1 MFIGGFLGFL
11 NLSFG
16 FSNVAFLKIKW
27 SGTKNDFLGA
37 VFVEHIKNDMRSNK
51 FTKILH
57 IFDELFVIGGF
68 IYGPG
73 SAFIMSVITSLLEI
87 MYRGGNLLDVLM
99 NVISTCTFA
108 CVAAWIYKRD
118 HTREG
123 AFIGLG
129 AGIVCCVLSMLL
141 WNYIVTPIY
150 FGMPREAVVS
160 ILIPGILP
168 FNLLKC
174 GLNTGLTLFL
184 YKPIVGVF
192 RRTSLV
198 EHSSGGDH
206 AITKGTVLIGLFI
219 CASVICFILGFQG
232 II

>member
-1 MFIGGFLGFL
+1 MMNMTTKKITTLGMLCGLAVIVNLLIHFPLIPSVEFL
-11 NLSFG
+11 SYDAKD
-16 FSNVAFLKIKW
+16 VI
-27 SGTKNDFLGA
+27 
-37 VFVEHIKNDMRSNK
+37 I
-51 FTKILH
+51 
-57 IFDELFVIGGF
+57 VIGGF
-68 IYGPG
+68 IYGAG

-108 CVAAWIYKRD
+108 CVAAWIYKRN
-118 HTREG
+118 HTRKG
-123 AFIGLG
+123 AFLGLG
-129 AGIVCCVLSMLL
+129 IGTVCSVLSMLL

-160 ILIPGILP
+160 ILVPGILP

-174 GLNTGLTLFL
+174 GLNSGLTLFL
-184 YKPIVGVF
+184 YKPIVGIF

-198 EHSSGGDH
+198 EHTSGGDH

>member
-1 MFIGGFLGFL
+1 MMTMTTKKITTLGMLCGLAVIVNLLIHFPLIPSVEFL
-11 NLSFG
+11 SYDAKD
-16 FSNVAFLKIKW
+16 VI
-27 SGTKNDFLGA
+27 
-37 VFVEHIKNDMRSNK
+37 I
-51 FTKILH
+51 
-57 IFDELFVIGGF
+57 VIGGF
-68 IYGPG
+68 IYGAG

-118 HTREG
+118 HTRKG
-123 AFIGLG
+123 AFLGLG
-129 AGIVCCVLSMLL
+129 IGTVCSVLSMLL

-160 ILIPGILP
+160 ILVPGILP

-174 GLNTGLTLFL
+174 GLNSGLTLFL
-184 YKPIVGVF
+184 YKPIVGIF

-198 EHSSGGDH
+198 EHTSGGDH

>member
-1 MFIGGFLGFL
+1 MNMTTKKITTLGMLCALAVIVNLLIHFPLIPSVEFL
-11 NLSFG
+11 SYDAKD
-16 FSNVAFLKIKW
+16 VI
-27 SGTKNDFLGA
+27 
-37 VFVEHIKNDMRSNK
+37 I
-51 FTKILH
+51 
-57 IFDELFVIGGF
+57 VIGGF

-118 HTREG
+118 HTRKG
-123 AFIGLG
+123 AFLGLG
-129 AGIVCCVLSMLL
+129 IGTVCSVLSMLL

-198 EHSSGGDH
+198 EHSSGGDY

>member
-1 MFIGGFLGFL
+1 MNMTTKKITTLGMLCALAVIVNLLIHFPLIPSVEFL
-11 NLSFG
+11 SYDAKD
-16 FSNVAFLKIKW
+16 VI
-27 SGTKNDFLGA
+27 
-37 VFVEHIKNDMRSNK
+37 I
-51 FTKILH
+51 
-57 IFDELFVIGGF
+57 VIGGF

-118 HTREG
+118 HTRKG
-123 AFIGLG
+123 AFLGLG
-129 AGIVCCVLSMLL
+129 IGTVCSVLSMLL

>member
-1 MFIGGFLGFL
+1 MNMTTKKITTLGMLCALAVIVNLLIHFPLIPSVEFL
-11 NLSFG
+11 SYDAKD
-16 FSNVAFLKIKW
+16 VI
-27 SGTKNDFLGA
+27 
-37 VFVEHIKNDMRSNK
+37 I
-51 FTKILH
+51 
-57 IFDELFVIGGF
+57 VIGGF

-160 ILIPGILP
+160 ILVPGILP

>member
-1 MFIGGFLGFL
+1 MNMTTKKITTLGMLCALAVIVNLLIHFPLIPSVEFL
-11 NLSFG
+11 SYDAKD
-16 FSNVAFLKIKW
+16 VI
-27 SGTKNDFLGA
+27 
-37 VFVEHIKNDMRSNK
+37 I
-51 FTKILH
+51 
-57 IFDELFVIGGF
+57 VIGGF

-198 EHSSGGDH
+198 EHSSGDDH

>member
-1 MFIGGFLGFL
+1 MMNMTTKKITTLGMLCGLAVIVNLLIHFPLIPSVEFL
-11 NLSFG
+11 SYDAKD
-16 FSNVAFLKIKW
+16 VI
-27 SGTKNDFLGA
+27 
-37 VFVEHIKNDMRSNK
+37 I
-51 FTKILH
+51 
-57 IFDELFVIGGF
+57 VIGGF
-68 IYGPG
+68 IYGAG

-118 HTREG
+118 HTRKG
-123 AFIGLG
+123 AFLGLG
-129 AGIVCCVLSMLL
+129 IGTVCSVLSMLL

-160 ILIPGILP
+160 ILVPGILP

-174 GLNTGLTLFL
+174 GLNSGRTLVL
-184 YKPIVGVF
+184 YKPIVGIF

-198 EHSSGGDH
+198 EHTSGGDH

>member
-1 MFIGGFLGFL
+1 MNMTTKKITTLGMLCALAVIVNLLIHFPLIPSVEFL
-11 NLSFG
+11 SYDAKD
-16 FSNVAFLKIKW
+16 VI
-27 SGTKNDFLGA
+27 
-37 VFVEHIKNDMRSNK
+37 I
-51 FTKILH
+51 
-57 IFDELFVIGGF
+57 VIGGF

-160 ILIPGILP
+160 ILIPRILP

>member
-1 MFIGGFLGFL
+1 MMNMTTKKITTLGMLCGLAVIVNLLIHFPLIPSVEFL
-11 NLSFG
+11 SYDAKD
-16 FSNVAFLKIKW
+16 VI
-27 SGTKNDFLGA
+27 
-37 VFVEHIKNDMRSNK
+37 I
-51 FTKILH
+51 
-57 IFDELFVIGGF
+57 VIGGF
-68 IYGPG
+68 IYGAG

-108 CVAAWIYKRD
+108 SVAAWIYKRD
-118 HTREG
+118 HTRKG
-123 AFIGLG
+123 AFLGLG
-129 AGIVCCVLSMLL
+129 IGTVCSVLSMLL

-160 ILIPGILP
+160 ILVPGILP

-174 GLNTGLTLFL
+174 GLNSGLTLFL
-184 YKPIVGVF
+184 YKPIVGIF

-198 EHSSGGDH
+198 EHTSGGDH

>member
-1 MFIGGFLGFL
+1 MNMTTKKITTLGMLCALAVIVNLLIHFPLIPSVEFLSYDAKDVIIGL
-11 NLSFG
+11 
-16 FSNVAFLKIKW
+16 
-27 SGTKNDFLGA
+27 
-37 VFVEHIKNDMRSNK
+37 
-51 FTKILH
+51 
-57 IFDELFVIGGF
+57 GGF

>member
-1 MFIGGFLGFL
+1 
-11 NLSFG
+11 
-16 FSNVAFLKIKW
+16 
-27 SGTKNDFLGA
+27 
-37 VFVEHIKNDMRSNK
+37 
-51 FTKILH
+51 
-57 IFDELFVIGGF
+57 
-68 IYGPG
+68 
-73 SAFIMSVITSLLEI
+73 MSVITSLLEI

-118 HTREG
+118 HTRKG
-123 AFIGLG
+123 AFLGLG
-129 AGIVCCVLSMLL
+129 IGTVCSVLSMLL

>member
-1 MFIGGFLGFL
+1 MNMTTKKITTLGMLCALAVIVNLLIHFPLIPSVEFL
-11 NLSFG
+11 SYDAKD
-16 FSNVAFLKIKW
+16 VI
-27 SGTKNDFLGA
+27 
-37 VFVEHIKNDMRSNK
+37 I
-51 FTKILH
+51 
-57 IFDELFVIGGF
+57 VIGGF

-174 GLNTGLTLFL
+174 GLNPGLTLFL

>member
-1 MFIGGFLGFL
+1 MMNMTTKKITTLGMLCGLAVIVNLLIHFPLIPSVEFL
-11 NLSFG
+11 SYDAKD
-16 FSNVAFLKIKW
+16 VI
-27 SGTKNDFLGA
+27 
-37 VFVEHIKNDMRSNK
+37 I
-51 FTKILH
+51 
-57 IFDELFVIGGF
+57 VIGGF
-68 IYGPG
+68 IYGAG

-118 HTREG
+118 HTRKG
-123 AFIGLG
+123 AFLGLG
-129 AGIVCCVLSMLL
+129 IGTVCSVLSMLL

-160 ILIPGILP
+160 ILVPGILP

-174 GLNTGLTLFL
+174 GLNSGLTLFL

>member
-1 MFIGGFLGFL
+1 MMNMTTKKITTLGMLCGLAVIVNLLIHFPLIPSVEFL
-11 NLSFG
+11 SYDAKD
-16 FSNVAFLKIKW
+16 VI
-27 SGTKNDFLGA
+27 
-37 VFVEHIKNDMRSNK
+37 I
-51 FTKILH
+51 
-57 IFDELFVIGGF
+57 VIGSF
-68 IYGPG
+68 IYGAG

-118 HTREG
+118 HTRKG
-123 AFIGLG
+123 AFLGLG
-129 AGIVCCVLSMLL
+129 IGTVCSVLSMLL

-198 EHSSGGDH
+198 EHSSGDH

>member
-1 MFIGGFLGFL
+1 MNMTTKKITTLGMLCALAVIVNLLIHFPLFPSVEFL
-11 NLSFG
+11 SYDAKD
-16 FSNVAFLKIKW
+16 VI
-27 SGTKNDFLGA
+27 
-37 VFVEHIKNDMRSNK
+37 I
-51 FTKILH
+51 
-57 IFDELFVIGGF
+57 VIGGF

>member
-1 MFIGGFLGFL
+1 MNMTTKKITTLGMLCALAVIVNLLIHFPLIPSVEFL
-11 NLSFG
+11 SYDAKD
-16 FSNVAFLKIKW
+16 VI
-27 SGTKNDFLGA
+27 
-37 VFVEHIKNDMRSNK
+37 I
-51 FTKILH
+51 
-57 IFDELFVIGGF
+57 VIGGF

-232 II
+232 LI

>member
-1 MFIGGFLGFL
+1 MMNMTTKKITTLGMLCGLAVIVNLLIHFPLIPSVEFL
-11 NLSFG
+11 SYDAKD
-16 FSNVAFLKIKW
+16 VI
-27 SGTKNDFLGA
+27 
-37 VFVEHIKNDMRSNK
+37 I
-51 FTKILH
+51 
-57 IFDELFVIGGF
+57 VIGGF

-118 HTREG
+118 HTRRG
-123 AFIGLG
+123 AFLGLG
-129 AGIVCCVLSMLL
+129 IGTVCSVLSMLL

-160 ILIPGILP
+160 ILVPGILP

-174 GLNTGLTLFL
+174 GLNSGLTLFL
-184 YKPIVGVF
+184 YKPIVGIF

-198 EHSSGGDH
+198 EHTSGGDH

-219 CASVICFILGFQG
+219 CASVICFIQG

>member
-1 MFIGGFLGFL
+1 MMNMTTKKITTLGMLCGLAVIVNLLIHFPLIPSVEFL
-11 NLSFG
+11 SYDAKD
-16 FSNVAFLKIKW
+16 VI
-27 SGTKNDFLGA
+27 
-37 VFVEHIKNDMRSNK
+37 I
-51 FTKILH
+51 
-57 IFDELFVIGGF
+57 VIGGF
-68 IYGPG
+68 IYGVG

-118 HTREG
+118 HTRKG
-123 AFIGLG
+123 AFLGLG
-129 AGIVCCVLSMLL
+129 IGTVCSVLSMLL

-160 ILIPGILP
+160 ILVPGILP

-174 GLNTGLTLFL
+174 GLNSGLTLFL
-184 YKPIVGVF
+184 YKPIVGIF

>member
-1 MFIGGFLGFL
+1 MNMTTKKITTLGMLCALAVIVNLLIHFPLIPSVEFL
-11 NLSFG
+11 
-16 FSNVAFLKIKW
+16 SNDAKDVI
-27 SGTKNDFLGA
+27 
-37 VFVEHIKNDMRSNK
+37 I
-51 FTKILH
+51 
-57 IFDELFVIGGF
+57 VIGGF

-141 WNYIVTPIY
+141 WNYIITPIY
-150 FGMPREAVVS
+150 FGMPREAVAA
-160 ILIPGILP
+160 ILLPGILP

-174 GLNTGLTLFL
+174 AMNAGVTLFL
-184 YKPIVGVF
+184 YKPLVTLF
-192 RRTSLV
+192 RRNDLV
-198 EHSSGGDH
+198 EQSHGDGTSGT
-206 AITKGTVLIGLFI
+206 ATMAVIGAFL
-219 CASVICFILGFQG
+219 CLSAICFLLGFQG

>member
-1 MFIGGFLGFL
+1 MNMTTKKITTLGMLCALAVIVNLLIHFPLIPSVEFL
-11 NLSFG
+11 SYDAKD
-16 FSNVAFLKIKW
+16 VI
-27 SGTKNDFLGA
+27 
-37 VFVEHIKNDMRSNK
+37 I
-51 FTKILH
+51 
-57 IFDELFVIGGF
+57 VIGGF

-73 SAFIMSVITSLLEI
+73 SAFIMSVITSLLDI

>member
-1 MFIGGFLGFL
+1 MMNMTTKKITTLGMLCGLAVIVNLLIHFPLIPSVEFL
-11 NLSFG
+11 SYDAKD
-16 FSNVAFLKIKW
+16 VI
-27 SGTKNDFLGA
+27 
-37 VFVEHIKNDMRSNK
+37 I
-51 FTKILH
+51 
-57 IFDELFVIGGF
+57 VIGGF
-68 IYGPG
+68 IYGAG

-108 CVAAWIYKRD
+108 CVTAWIYKRD
-118 HTREG
+118 HTRKG
-123 AFIGLG
+123 AFLGLG
-129 AGIVCCVLSMLL
+129 IGTVCSVLSMLL

-160 ILIPGILP
+160 ILVPGILP

-174 GLNTGLTLFL
+174 GLNSGLTLFL
-184 YKPIVGVF
+184 YKPIVGIF

-198 EHSSGGDH
+198 EHTSGGDH

>member
-1 MFIGGFLGFL
+1 MLCALAVIVNLLIHFPLIPSVEFL
-11 NLSFG
+11 SYDAKD
-16 FSNVAFLKIKW
+16 VI
-27 SGTKNDFLGA
+27 
-37 VFVEHIKNDMRSNK
+37 I
-51 FTKILH
+51 
-57 IFDELFVIGGF
+57 VIGGF

>member
-1 MFIGGFLGFL
+1 MMNMTTKKITTLGMLCGLAVIVNLLIHFPLIPSGEFL
-11 NLSFG
+11 SYDAKD
-16 FSNVAFLKIKW
+16 VI
-27 SGTKNDFLGA
+27 
-37 VFVEHIKNDMRSNK
+37 I
-51 FTKILH
+51 
-57 IFDELFVIGGF
+57 VIGGF
-68 IYGPG
+68 IYGAG

-118 HTREG
+118 HTRKG
-123 AFIGLG
+123 AFLGLG
-129 AGIVCCVLSMLL
+129 IGTVCSVLSMLL

-160 ILIPGILP
+160 ILVPGILP

-174 GLNTGLTLFL
+174 GLNSGLTLFL
-184 YKPIVGVF
+184 YKPIVGIF

-198 EHSSGGDH
+198 EHTSGGDH

>member
-1 MFIGGFLGFL
+1 MNMTTKKITTLGMLCALAVIVNLLIHFPLIPSVEFL
-11 NLSFG
+11 SYDAKD
-16 FSNVAFLKIKW
+16 VI
-27 SGTKNDFLGA
+27 
-37 VFVEHIKNDMRSNK
+37 I
-51 FTKILH
+51 
-57 IFDELFVIGGF
+57 VIGGF

-123 AFIGLG
+123 TFIGLG

>member
-1 MFIGGFLGFL
+1 MMNMTTKKITTLGMLCALAVIVNLLIHFPLIPSVEFL
-11 NLSFG
+11 SYDAKD
-16 FSNVAFLKIKW
+16 VI
-27 SGTKNDFLGA
+27 
-37 VFVEHIKNDMRSNK
+37 I
-51 FTKILH
+51 
-57 IFDELFVIGGF
+57 VIGGF
-68 IYGPG
+68 IYGAG

-118 HTREG
+118 HTRKG

>member
-1 MFIGGFLGFL
+1 
-11 NLSFG
+11 
-16 FSNVAFLKIKW
+16 
-27 SGTKNDFLGA
+27 
-37 VFVEHIKNDMRSNK
+37 
-51 FTKILH
+51 
-57 IFDELFVIGGF
+57 
-68 IYGPG
+68 
-73 SAFIMSVITSLLEI
+73 
-87 MYRGGNLLDVLM
+87 
-99 NVISTCTFA
+99 
-108 CVAAWIYKRD
+108 
-118 HTREG
+118 
-123 AFIGLG
+123 
-129 AGIVCCVLSMLL
+129 MLL

-198 EHSSGGDH
+198 EHSGGDH

>member
-1 MFIGGFLGFL
+1 MNMTTKKITTLGMLCALAVIVNLLIHFPLIPSVEFL
-11 NLSFG
+11 SYDAKD
-16 FSNVAFLKIKW
+16 VI
-27 SGTKNDFLGA
+27 
-37 VFVEHIKNDMRSNK
+37 I
-51 FTKILH
+51 
-57 IFDELFVIGGF
+57 VIGGF

-150 FGMPREAVVS
+150 FGMPREALVS

>member
-1 MFIGGFLGFL
+1 MMNMTTKKITTLGMLCGLAVIVNLLIHFPLIPSVEFL
-11 NLSFG
+11 SYDAKD
-16 FSNVAFLKIKW
+16 VI
-27 SGTKNDFLGA
+27 
-37 VFVEHIKNDMRSNK
+37 I
-51 FTKILH
+51 
-57 IFDELFVIGGF
+57 VIGGF
-68 IYGPG
+68 IYGAG

-118 HTREG
+118 HTRKG
-123 AFIGLG
+123 AFLGLG
-129 AGIVCCVLSMLL
+129 IGIVCSVLSMLL

>member
-1 MFIGGFLGFL
+1 MNMTTKKITTLGMLCALAVIVNLLIHFPLIPSVEFL
-11 NLSFG
+11 SYDAKD
-16 FSNVAFLKIKW
+16 VI
-27 SGTKNDFLGA
+27 
-37 VFVEHIKNDMRSNK
+37 I
-51 FTKILH
+51 
-57 IFDELFVIGGF
+57 VIGGF

-99 NVISTCTFA
+99 NVTSTCTFA

>member
-1 MFIGGFLGFL
+1 MMNMTTKKITTLGMLCGLAVIVNLLIHFPLIPSVEFL
-11 NLSFG
+11 SYDAKD
-16 FSNVAFLKIKW
+16 VI
-27 SGTKNDFLGA
+27 
-37 VFVEHIKNDMRSNK
+37 I
-51 FTKILH
+51 
-57 IFDELFVIGGF
+57 VIGGF
-68 IYGPG
+68 IYGAG

-118 HTREG
+118 HTRKG
-123 AFIGLG
+123 AFLGLG
-129 AGIVCCVLSMLL
+129 IGTVCSVLSMLL

-150 FGMPREAVVS
+150 FGMPRGAVVS
-160 ILIPGILP
+160 ILVPGILP

-174 GLNTGLTLFL
+174 GLNSGLTLFL
-184 YKPIVGVF
+184 YKPIVGIF

-198 EHSSGGDH
+198 EHTSGGDH

>member
-1 MFIGGFLGFL
+1 MNMTTKKITTLGMLCALAVIVNLLIHFPLIPSVEFL
-11 NLSFG
+11 SYDAKD
-16 FSNVAFLKIKW
+16 VI
-27 SGTKNDFLGA
+27 
-37 VFVEHIKNDMRSNK
+37 I
-51 FTKILH
+51 
-57 IFDELFVIGGF
+57 VIGGF

-160 ILIPGILP
+160 ILVPGILP

-174 GLNTGLTLFL
+174 GLNSGLTLFL
-184 YKPIVGVF
+184 YKPIVGIF

-232 II
+232 SI

>member
-1 MFIGGFLGFL
+1 MMNMTTKKITTLGMLCGLAVIVNLLIHFPLIPSVEFL
-11 NLSFG
+11 SYDAKD
-16 FSNVAFLKIKW
+16 VI
-27 SGTKNDFLGA
+27 
-37 VFVEHIKNDMRSNK
+37 I
-51 FTKILH
+51 
-57 IFDELFVIGGF
+57 VIGGF
-68 IYGPG
+68 IYGAG

-118 HTREG
+118 HTRKG
-123 AFIGLG
+123 AFLGLG
-129 AGIVCCVLSMLL
+129 IGTACSVLSMLL

-198 EHSSGGDH
+198 EHSSGDH

>member
-1 MFIGGFLGFL
+1 MNMTTKKITTLGMLCALAVIVNLLIHIPLIPSVEFL
-11 NLSFG
+11 SYDAKD
-16 FSNVAFLKIKW
+16 VI
-27 SGTKNDFLGA
+27 
-37 VFVEHIKNDMRSNK
+37 I
-51 FTKILH
+51 
-57 IFDELFVIGGF
+57 VIGGF
-68 IYGPG
+68 IYGAG

-87 MYRGGNLLDVLM
+87 MYRGGNLFDVLM

-160 ILIPGILP
+160 ILVPGILP

-174 GLNTGLTLFL
+174 GLNSGLTLFL
-184 YKPIVGVF
+184 YKPIVGIF

-198 EHSSGGDH
+198 EHTSGGDH

>member
-1 MFIGGFLGFL
+1 MMNMTTKKITTLGMLCGLAVIVNLLIHFPLIPSVEFL
-11 NLSFG
+11 SYDAKD
-16 FSNVAFLKIKW
+16 VI
-27 SGTKNDFLGA
+27 
-37 VFVEHIKNDMRSNK
+37 I
-51 FTKILH
+51 
-57 IFDELFVIGGF
+57 VIGGF
-68 IYGPG
+68 IYGAG

-118 HTREG
+118 HTRKG
-123 AFIGLG
+123 AFLGLG
-129 AGIVCCVLSMLL
+129 IGTVCSVLSMLL

-150 FGMPREAVVS
+150 FGMPREAVIS
-160 ILIPGILP
+160 ILVPGILP

-174 GLNTGLTLFL
+174 GLNSGLTLFL
-184 YKPIVGVF
+184 YKPIVGIF

-198 EHSSGGDH
+198 EHTSGGDH